1 MTHIKVQRLKK
12 LGTRLVGGVL
22 LAVLLQGCFE
32 EEKVGVGYMGA
43 NHTDKTKV
51 EITINGEGGIMIAMR
66 HGYGSKVCC
75 VMLPAKWRPDLSVTV
90 SWEDDPTV
98 QLDERGQRVTRNGVP
113 VLIKAPRMSR
123 TVKVEEYKVPDV
135 LWIHFFPGDEIK
147 VVSTQYWPG
156 HRLHPYPTPEIPGVT
171 Q

>member
-1 MTHIKVQRLKK
+1 MKHTKIRTSKK
-12 LGTRLVGGVL
+12 LSAWLASAIL
-22 LAVLLQGCFE
+22 LAALLPGCFE

-51 EITINGEGGIMIAMR
+51 DITINGEGGVMIAMR
-66 HGYGSKVCC
+66 HGYGGQVCC
-75 VMLPAKWRPDLSVTV
+75 VVLPAKWRPDLTVTV
-90 SWEDDPTV
+90 GWQDDATV
-98 QLDERGQRVTRNGVP
+98 QLDENGQRLTRKGVP
-113 VLIKAPRMSR
+113 ILVEAPRMSK

-147 VVSTQYWPG
+147 VVSSKYGPG
-156 HRLHPYPTPEIPGVT
+156 HKLHPYPSPYIPGVT